1 MEQNEIEKIENKSVT
16 NEAPPYMLV
25 SKGKRMLGA
34 LLDIAL
40 VALSGMI
47 LSTLVAMPI
56 VGFQGAST
64 VARAQIDLMNN
75 AALETHLYALD
86 ENEVSINDDK
96 MYENYFASKLSDD
109 YDIYVNDDVL
119 MYFHVE
125 YLDISISSFNVEVLG
140 LPLAI
145 DDENTSEIWKYDD
158 DVNKPALLKDDFN
171 VLLVAYKNSDRS
183 QAAVDAYK
191 SFQEFYLEA
200 LTDAREQY
208 ANLPATIAE
217 YDVFVVMMK
226 DLMAR
231 SALGSGFT
239 FIIVAALFYLAIPLI
254 KKDGRTLS
262 KRVLGMSLQPV
273 TKEKL
278 SYGQIIVRGLLEIIT
293 FSIALNF
300 VPFLTWGSE
309 SFFLPLF
316 TIGDFSVPFYSI
328 AFGSII
334 LSTASLIVLFVSKK
348 SQSIHDLATR
358 TLVVDTAVYKSTK
371 AKLGK

>member
-1 MEQNEIEKIENKSVT
+1 MEQNEIEKIDNKSVT

-231 SALGSGFT
+231 SALGSGLT

>member
-109 YDIYVNDDVL
+109 SDIYVNNDVL

-125 YLDISISSFNVEVLG
+125 YLDVSISSFNVEVLG

>member
-109 YDIYVNDDVL
+109 SDIYVNNDVL

-125 YLDISISSFNVEVLG
+125 YSDVSISSFNVEVLG

>member
-231 SALGSGFT
+231 SALGSGLT

>member
-231 SALGSGFT
+231 SALGSGLT

-328 AFGSII
+328 AFGSVI

>member
-1 MEQNEIEKIENKSVT
+1 MEQNKIEKIENKSVT

-109 YDIYVNDDVL
+109 SDIYVNNDVL

-125 YLDISISSFNVEVLG
+125 YLDVSISSFNVEVLG